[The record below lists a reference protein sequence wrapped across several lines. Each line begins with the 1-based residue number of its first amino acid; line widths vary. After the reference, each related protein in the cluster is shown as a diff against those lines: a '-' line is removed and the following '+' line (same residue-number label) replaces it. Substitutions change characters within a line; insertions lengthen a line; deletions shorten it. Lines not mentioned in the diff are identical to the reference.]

1 MQNTKQ
7 ESNHHTNQKRRM
19 KIKKNTKQE
28 SNQHTNQKRRI
39 RNKNQNERNT
49 SSQQLPNVM

>member
-1 MQNTKQ
+1 
-7 ESNHHTNQKRRM
+7 M

-28 SNQHTNQKRRI
+28 SNQHINQKRRI